1 MRRAAFVLWAAVA
14 LSRAVSGQTTVLSP
28 GVAVQG
34 HLNLDVQA
42 PFGFYAN
49 PGDAVLIRLLTL
61 SQDYSLQ
68 FTVSWSYSYGS
79 FPQLMNRRTYSVP
92 SSTPGYPPTSTP
104 GPAAIGVTSGGEYD
118 LPGGSQ
124 GYYTITVSSAN
135 QVAGDFLLVYTSLT
149 GKCPSSNP
157 SCSVVPLNCGVPAV
171 NQQIGSP
178 PPPPVSPPQPAAP
191 WLQLNSYQFQANPGD
206 ILSVRVAKYA
216 SQTMPLASGFNL
228 GVFAY
233 DSSGKILYLNP
244 ATSQFAAVETGSG
257 VAAKMDL
264 PALPAGG
271 DGLVNIV
278 VLDTANH
285 TGNYGISVSTLN
297 RPCSNKYL
305 TCGTASQ
312 GKIASPVAID
322 SYKASLS
329 SSATISIRVA
339 ATDASGSLVPVVEV
353 YDPAGN
359 PVSSAQSVTAAT
371 FKTSA
376 QGDYTVLVES
386 SNYLQTGGYAIAF
399 ARLDVPCNGAAG
411 APQTLSCASVV
422 DGSING
428 ALQSNSYSVAA
439 QANDAFLLRLEQTS
453 PGSAFRPRVDV
464 YDPQG
469 NPIQFVNTNSLA
481 SPLLFTASTG
491 GSYTLSVSDSSTG
504 GGQTGTY
511 SLSLV
516 RLNRPCNAP
525 ALGCGALAAG
535 SFSRPLASSVYTYT
549 AAAGESFTLRMLDY
563 TGALQPDLEVYDA
576 LGNPVGQSAS
586 SNVTGVDVVAPAAG
600 VYTVVAMDASL
611 RQAGG
616 PFGIELLR
624 TRNACSAASAQGQ
637 TVRGV
642 VNGGEPFISYSIPAS
657 NGDALLVRSASVTP
671 GFAAQMDLYDPS
683 GVRLDSSTFALSRKV
698 SATGT
703 YTVIVGA
710 SAPATAGGYALSW
723 QLLNNPAATSSLQ
736 CGGSITASLSAA
748 NEFRYYLAGAN
759 AGDLMRLILTKIS
772 DSFFPQI
779 ELFDPTGARLAATS
793 SISQKVNSGGAYLV
807 VVSPSTA
814 SSETGSFTVAFQRP
828 NNPCSPT
835 TLACGQ
841 STLRQVAIPGQ
852 LDTYVFAGT
861 RGGQADIKLV
871 SRSGSYSP
879 YAELYDP
886 SGNLFT
892 TASSGQLT
900 AVILT
905 TGTYTLLV
913 RDRSGVNVGSYRA
926 SFQDDYNPC
935 TITDTEPPVV
945 TLLAPTGGEV
955 IAGNTTYRIQ
965 WQSDDNVGIASHDIA
980 LSTDGGQ
987 TFATAIA
994 GGLAGNTQ
1002 TYNWLVPADI
1012 APTRTAVIRV
1022 TATDGAGNAQAAL
1035 SGLISLIGSGFTP
1048 NSTAAFTY
1056 DSLNR
1061 LTQAALGDG
1070 RTIAYTW
1077 DAAGNLV
1084 QITVSGQ

>member
-1 MRRAAFVLWAAVA
+1 M
-14 LSRAVSGQTTVLSP
+14 
-28 GVAVQG
+28 
-34 HLNLDVQA
+34 
-42 PFGFYAN
+42 
-49 PGDAVLIRLLTL
+49 
-61 SQDYSLQ
+61 
-68 FTVSWSYSYGS
+68 
-79 FPQLMNRRTYSVP
+79 
-92 SSTPGYPPTSTP
+92 
-104 GPAAIGVTSGGEYD
+104 
-118 LPGGSQ
+118 
-124 GYYTITVSSAN
+124 
-135 QVAGDFLLVYTSLT
+135 
-149 GKCPSSNP
+149 
-157 SCSVVPLNCGVPAV
+157 
-171 NQQIGSP
+171 
-178 PPPPVSPPQPAAP
+178 
-191 WLQLNSYQFQANPGD
+191 QLNSYRFQANPGD
-206 ILSVRVAKYA
+206 MLSVRVAKYA
-216 SQTMPLASGFNL
+216 SQTMPVASGFNL
-228 GVFAY
+228 AVFAY

-244 ATSQFAAVETGSG
+244 VTSQFAAISTGSG
-257 VAAKMDL
+257 VSPAAARMDL

-271 DGLVNIV
+271 DGLVNLV
-278 VLDTANH
+278 VFDMANQ

-305 TCGTASQ
+305 TCGSASQ
-312 GKIASPVAID
+312 GNLATPLAMD

-329 SSATISIRVA
+329 GSATISIRTA
-339 ATDASGSLVPVVEV
+339 STDAGGSLVPVVEV
-353 YDPAGN
+353 YDPQGN

-371 FKTSA
+371 FKTTT

-386 SNYLQTGGYAIAF
+386 STYMQTGGYAIAF
-399 ARLDVPCNGAAG
+399 ARLDVPCNAAGG

-453 PGSAFRPRVDV
+453 PSSAFRPRVDV
-464 YDPQG
+464 YDPRG

-481 SPLLFTASTG
+481 PLVFTVPSD
-491 GSYTLSVSDSSTG
+491 GSYTLSVADSSAG

-516 RLNRPCNAP
+516 RLNRPCNAQ
-525 ALGCGALAAG
+525 AIGCGALAAG
-535 SFSRPLASSVYTYT
+535 SFSRPLASSVYTYA

-576 LGNPVGQSAS
+576 QGNSVGQSAS
-586 SNVTGVDVVAPAAG
+586 GNVTGVDVVVPAAG
-600 VYTVVAMDASL
+600 VYTVVAMDDSL

-616 PFGIELLR
+616 PFGVELLR
-624 TRNACSAASAQGQ
+624 TRNACSAAAAQGT

-642 VNGGEPFISYSIPAS
+642 VNGEEPFISYSIPAS

-683 GVRLDSSTFALSRKV
+683 GVRLDSSTFALSRTV

-710 SAPATAGGYALSW
+710 SAPLTAGGYALSW
-723 QLLNNPAATSSLQ
+723 QLLNKPAATSALQ

-748 NEFRYYLAGAN
+748 NQFRYYLAGAN

-772 DSFFPQI
+772 DNFFPQI
-779 ELFDPTGARLAATS
+779 ELFDPTGARISGAS
-793 SISQKVNSGGAYLV
+793 DVSQKVKSGGAYLV

-879 YAELYDP
+879 YAELYDA
-886 SGNLFT
+886 SGNRLT
-892 TASSGQLT
+892 TASGGQLT

-945 TLLAPTGGEV
+945 TLLKPTAGEV
-955 IAGNTTYRIQ
+955 IAGSTTYRIQ
-965 WQSDDNVGIASHDIA
+965 WQSDDNVGVTSHDIA

-1002 TYNWLVPADI
+1002 TYNWSVPPDI

-1022 TATDGAGNAQAAL
+1022 TATDGAGNAQSAL
-1035 SGLISLIGSGFTP
+1035 SDLISLIGSGFTA

-1056 DSLNR
+1056 DSLNH
-1061 LTQAALGDG
+1061 LTQAVLGDG
-1070 RTIAYTW
+1070 RTITYTW